1 MEGNEL
7 IEESKELMSNIIERN
22 EKKKIKEKILKRNER
37 IGREV
42 LGKGGKNERKWI
54 KKKKKRMK
62 CIDIEKL
69 RKKG

>member
-42 LGKGGKNERKWI
+42 LGKGGKNERK
-54 KKKKKRMK
+54 
-62 CIDIEKL
+62 
-69 RKKG
+69 